1 MSLQVSVIFSVFL
14 SLAVFGSINHKL
26 NKERLVRYSV
36 IWLTFVGASLNITAS
51 LLHELAHALTAE
63 LWGLKV
69 TWGGSLGGQ
78 YIITTPMIY
87 DTTPLVQMTVALSG
101 PLLSLLIVAIL
112 WQILNHTGNAA
123 ATVVLTYLLFVQ
135 GLGSFGS
142 LLMIFSGD
150 ARNFAQGVSK
160 FFAIPIE
167 HVGYVLVVVSF
178 LWILAVTKRCMKSV
192 DILKTGNL
200 T

>member
-63 LWGLKV
+63 LFGLKV

>member
-87 DTTPLVQMTVALSG
+87 DTPPLVQMTVALSG